1 MDAVDFFSKKL
12 FNSFTFSISYRLV
25 SPPTE
30 MIKSIVQG
38 YEHGVDE
45 FEILADFRDGGLVG
59 GDWLVGT
66 PTDKEEITFD
76 QLKIILGC

>member
-1 MDAVDFFSKKL
+1 
-12 FNSFTFSISYRLV
+12 
-25 SPPTE
+25 

-66 PTDKEEITFD
+66 PTSNEKTFQ
-76 QLKIILGC
+76 QLKDKLCP